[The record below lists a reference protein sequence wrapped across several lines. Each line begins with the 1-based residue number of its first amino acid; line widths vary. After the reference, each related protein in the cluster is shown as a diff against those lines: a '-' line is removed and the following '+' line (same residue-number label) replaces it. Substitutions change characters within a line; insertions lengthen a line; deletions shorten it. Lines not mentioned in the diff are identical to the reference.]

1 MGNAVS
7 TRNSRLSTTSD
18 NGRLSTGK
26 VVREHKRNG
35 VVVVKLNS
43 SAASRRGGDGQITH
57 VVTPKG
63 AILYGSLF
71 NPTSMQRGMLISL

>member
-7 TRNSRLSTTSD
+7 TSPSRNSRLSASPE
-18 NGRLSTGK
+18 NGRLSSGK
-26 VVREHKRNG
+26 VFREHKRNG

-71 NPTSMQRGMLISL
+71 NPTGMQRG